1 MNQEYK
7 YAYKRI
13 YSSFLVRLCAMAKP
27 VLSISIISIESAVKS
42 LTASKRVCRW
52 QSSSGQAIYGGAGRG
67 AVWTKPGADHIGML
81 ATTINCLAMQDAF
94 VSLGGKADVF
104 TAVEMQQ
111 FARIYTRDDAVSAL
125 EAGKIA
131 IFACGLGNPYFSTD
145 TAAVLRAVEIGADIS
160 LFAKNIDGVYSAD
173 PKKEPTAVKYD
184 TLTYEEILAKRL
196 GAIDLTAA
204 AFCLDNNMPI
214 LVFGLDEPENIS
226 RAVKGEKIGTILSGG
241 R

>member
-1 MNQEYK
+1 M
-7 YAYKRI
+7 
-13 YSSFLVRLCAMAKP
+13 
-27 VLSISIISIESAVKS
+27 
-42 LTASKRVCRW
+42 
-52 QSSSGQAIYGGAGRG
+52 
-67 AVWTKPGADHIGML
+67 
-81 ATTINCLAMQDAF
+81 
-94 VSLGGKADVF
+94 
-104 TAVEMQQ
+104 
-111 FARIYTRDDAVSAL
+111 
-125 EAGKIA
+125 
-131 IFACGLGNPYFSTD
+131 
-145 TAAVLRAVEIGADIS
+145 
-160 LFAKNIDGVYSAD
+160 YSAD

>member
-7 YAYKRI
+7 YAYKRVLLKL
-13 YSSFLVRLCAMAKP
+13 SGEALCNGKAG
-27 VLSISIISIESAVKS
+27 IIDFDYLNRICSEIIDCVKAGVQVAV
-42 LTASKRVCRW
+42 V
-52 QSSSGQAIYGGAGRG
+52 IGAGNIWRG
-67 AVWTKPGADHIGML
+67 RQGGGMDKTRADHMGML

-173 PKKEPTAVKYD
+173 PKKDPTAVKYD
-184 TLTYEEILAKRL
+184 ALTYEEILAKRL

-226 RAVKGEKIGTILSGG
+226 SAVKGEKIGTILSGG